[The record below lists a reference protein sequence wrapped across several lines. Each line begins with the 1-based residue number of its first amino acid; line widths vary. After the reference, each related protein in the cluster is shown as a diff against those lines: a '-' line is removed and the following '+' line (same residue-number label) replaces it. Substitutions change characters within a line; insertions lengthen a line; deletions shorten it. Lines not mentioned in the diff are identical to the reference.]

1 MKKFLLL
8 LCVMLGISIT
18 MHAQEKTITGK
29 VTDDKGNPLSGASVV
44 VKGST
49 TGTSTNPDGTF
60 TLKVPAN
67 AKQIEISSVG
77 KESRTINIGNA
88 AHYDVSLNIADQSLT
103 EVIIVGYQ
111 KVTKKDIPGS
121 VVNVGG
127 KEVAQKPIGSF
138 TQLLQGKST
147 GVQVTGQS
155 GRPGS
160 NGYIR
165 IRGTGSINAT
175 NEPLILLDGTPISSV
190 AYSMLNPN
198 DIEEVSILKDA
209 SSQAIYG
216 SRAANGVILV
226 TTKRGR
232 GKLDVRYS
240 FQNGYVNA
248 QDLKNLRFMT
258 GREKLQYEYEA
269 GFTNQ
274 YLDTMILN
282 RIASGAFAAGSDLF
296 NLSEQNRTGLW
307 DLLESRSVGDWSQY
321 LLQKNANVQTHE
333 IAVSGSSD
341 KFRYYFSVNKSDNDG
356 VMYGS
361 YWNKKGGRINAEFNA
376 SESFKMGSNI
386 GVTYSRENN
395 VRNLYNTQ
403 NAYAA
408 LFIFNNY
415 EPLYQ
420 SNGKYN
426 NTHTGYS
433 PIEGTDHNPS
443 VLNRLST
450 FASVFGDLMIVKDL
464 NFRSQL
470 GINYNTLSQE
480 NYLQPN
486 SNLANILGFN
496 QKTDAGNSDFTY
508 VFSNTLGWKKTIA
521 SNHNLSL
528 LTGMEFTKNKFYS
541 YTLSSRGMPTSTVTT
556 QDNAGSP
563 QTATTSRSDWAVLSY
578 IAAANYNFKEK
589 YFVNLSGRRD
599 GSSRFGANK
608 RFANFWAIGV
618 QWDLLKE
625 NFIHANFLSQLR
637 LRASMGT
644 TGTVP
649 SGLYDNLGTYALTA
663 KYNNAPAAVPARL
676 PNADL
681 TWEENK
687 KKDIGLDFGLFQ
699 NRLTGTIDLYHRK
712 TNGLIYPKNVSY
724 TTGFSGYQSNIGNIT
739 NKGFEIMLSGDVLQY
754 NGGKLNLFGSYS
766 NNANKITN
774 LYSDDVPQTLS
785 RFKIGEPVYTYFM
798 VRWAGVNP
806 STGRNMYYTKDGQ
819 LTETYSSSDAVLL
832 SGKTPQVKYYGSF
845 GLQATYKGFE
855 LSTQFYYSGG
865 NYIMNYVY
873 SIGASEGESV
883 PDQQYAE
890 ALHYWKKPGDIVRY
904 ANLNDP
910 SQRITYDSDKYLEKG
925 DYVSLRDVTLAY
937 TTPSIKVTEKFKI
950 KSLRFYVQGT
960 NLAIWTKFKGLPE
973 VGEANNE
980 SGLVSPGLYNL
991 FAQPQLRAITT
1002 GIDIRF

>member
-1 MKKFLLL
+1 
-8 LCVMLGISIT
+8 
-18 MHAQEKTITGK
+18 
-29 VTDDKGNPLSGASVV
+29 
-44 VKGST
+44 
-49 TGTSTNPDGTF
+49 
-60 TLKVPAN
+60 
-67 AKQIEISSVG
+67 
-77 KESRTINIGNA
+77 
-88 AHYDVSLNIADQSLT
+88 
-103 EVIIVGYQ
+103 
-111 KVTKKDIPGS
+111 
-121 VVNVGG
+121 
-127 KEVAQKPIGSF
+127 
-138 TQLLQGKST
+138 
-147 GVQVTGQS
+147 
-155 GRPGS
+155 
-160 NGYIR
+160 
-165 IRGTGSINAT
+165 
-175 NEPLILLDGTPISSV
+175 
-190 AYSMLNPN
+190 
-198 DIEEVSILKDA
+198 
-209 SSQAIYG
+209 
-216 SRAANGVILV
+216 
-226 TTKRGR
+226 
-232 GKLDVRYS
+232 
-240 FQNGYVNA
+240 
-248 QDLKNLRFMT
+248 
-258 GREKLQYEYEA
+258 
-269 GFTNQ
+269 
-274 YLDTMILN
+274 
-282 RIASGAFAAGSDLF
+282 
-296 NLSEQNRTGLW
+296 
-307 DLLESRSVGDWSQY
+307 
-321 LLQKNANVQTHE
+321 
-333 IAVSGSSD
+333 
-341 KFRYYFSVNKSDNDG
+341 
-356 VMYGS
+356 
-361 YWNKKGGRINAEFNA
+361 
-376 SESFKMGSNI
+376 
-386 GVTYSRENN
+386 
-395 VRNLYNTQ
+395 
-403 NAYAA
+403 
-408 LFIFNNY
+408 
-415 EPLYQ
+415 
-420 SNGKYN
+420 
-426 NTHTGYS
+426 
-433 PIEGTDHNPS
+433 
-443 VLNRLST
+443 
-450 FASVFGDLMIVKDL
+450 
-464 NFRSQL
+464 
-470 GINYNTLSQE
+470 
-480 NYLQPN
+480 
-486 SNLANILGFN
+486 
-496 QKTDAGNSDFTY
+496 
-508 VFSNTLGWKKTIA
+508 
-521 SNHNLSL
+521 
-528 LTGMEFTKNKFYS
+528 
-541 YTLSSRGMPTSTVTT
+541 
-556 QDNAGSP
+556 
-563 QTATTSRSDWAVLSY
+563 
-578 IAAANYNFKEK
+578 
-589 YFVNLSGRRD
+589 VNLSGRRD

-774 LYSDDVPQTLS
+774 LYDDDVPQTLS

-937 TTPSIKVTEKFKI
+937 TTPSIKITEKFKI

>member
-1 MKKFLLL
+1 
-8 LCVMLGISIT
+8 
-18 MHAQEKTITGK
+18 
-29 VTDDKGNPLSGASVV
+29 
-44 VKGST
+44 
-49 TGTSTNPDGTF
+49 
-60 TLKVPAN
+60 
-67 AKQIEISSVG
+67 
-77 KESRTINIGNA
+77 
-88 AHYDVSLNIADQSLT
+88 
-103 EVIIVGYQ
+103 
-111 KVTKKDIPGS
+111 
-121 VVNVGG
+121 
-127 KEVAQKPIGSF
+127 
-138 TQLLQGKST
+138 
-147 GVQVTGQS
+147 
-155 GRPGS
+155 
-160 NGYIR
+160 
-165 IRGTGSINAT
+165 
-175 NEPLILLDGTPISSV
+175 
-190 AYSMLNPN
+190 
-198 DIEEVSILKDA
+198 
-209 SSQAIYG
+209 
-216 SRAANGVILV
+216 
-226 TTKRGR
+226 
-232 GKLDVRYS
+232 
-240 FQNGYVNA
+240 
-248 QDLKNLRFMT
+248 
-258 GREKLQYEYEA
+258 
-269 GFTNQ
+269 
-274 YLDTMILN
+274 
-282 RIASGAFAAGSDLF
+282 
-296 NLSEQNRTGLW
+296 
-307 DLLESRSVGDWSQY
+307 
-321 LLQKNANVQTHE
+321 
-333 IAVSGSSD
+333 
-341 KFRYYFSVNKSDNDG
+341 
-356 VMYGS
+356 
-361 YWNKKGGRINAEFNA
+361 
-376 SESFKMGSNI
+376 
-386 GVTYSRENN
+386 
-395 VRNLYNTQ
+395 
-403 NAYAA
+403 
-408 LFIFNNY
+408 
-415 EPLYQ
+415 
-420 SNGKYN
+420 
-426 NTHTGYS
+426 
-433 PIEGTDHNPS
+433 
-443 VLNRLST
+443 
-450 FASVFGDLMIVKDL
+450 
-464 NFRSQL
+464 
-470 GINYNTLSQE
+470 
-480 NYLQPN
+480 
-486 SNLANILGFN
+486 
-496 QKTDAGNSDFTY
+496 
-508 VFSNTLGWKKTIA
+508 
-521 SNHNLSL
+521 
-528 LTGMEFTKNKFYS
+528 
-541 YTLSSRGMPTSTVTT
+541 
-556 QDNAGSP
+556 
-563 QTATTSRSDWAVLSY
+563 
-578 IAAANYNFKEK
+578 
-589 YFVNLSGRRD
+589 
-599 GSSRFGANK
+599 
-608 RFANFWAIGV
+608 
-618 QWDLLKE
+618 
-625 NFIHANFLSQLR
+625 
-637 LRASMGT
+637 MGT

-687 KKDIGLDFGLFQ
+687 KKDIGVDFGFFQ

-712 TNGLIYPKNVSY
+712 TNGLLYPKNVSY

-754 NGGKLNLFGSYS
+754 NGGKLNLYGSYS